1 MAEYNN
7 PLSGFLGGFSA
18 PLIAREKEDRL
29 LKNQLGLIGLQN
41 DLATQTATATREF
54 ETINQTITS
63 YSSRRDKLTEERNK
77 MIRSAYAPAGSNNM
91 MALTP
96 AQSNARIR
104 EMGFEPGYFKQ
115 IVQQMDD
122 QIGKLGVGI
131 DQLMVYKTNKYGPS
145 GVSFKHISSIGGF
158 PRTRGA
164 GLTGAEVNPLAGAG
178 APPQG
183 DPNFWSNMAKI
194 GVDAGS
200 AIGTTASNAAQAI
213 AEANKKAG
221 EEIRVDPNQKG
232 GPYERWGWT
241 LPGSGLI
248 VEGGVQV
255 IPPLVHKAVV
265 SLGVGI
271 GSKDNTVNKYYEA
284 FSRMLGIDP
293 TQTADFWA
301 GGGSSLGKIKAA
313 GKEIPKDFSRL
324 IDWVDGLLIQHGF
337 VPPGYEKGPNGQ
349 IVLIPGSVRD
359 LMKKE
364 AAGVSADAEAGV
376 ASVTPGSMEDL
387 PRIDAGDPPPTTAIS
402 TGLGEQ
408 STAEAV
414 PIPSRSSTSTFE
426 LIKTPHGEPRSLEE
440 AVDPSSVPLYDPSGM
455 DANENIPGSPTGRLL
470 GPRDSVGGII
480 DRQLIDAFK
489 DSGALPNLSID
500 PNALVNP
507 YEDGSF
513 TLEGD
518 YLEPDVL
525 QPSEPLPYR
534 PPSAETSSV
543 DTPVAVSSEDAA
555 VTTAPLS
562 EVMNVDSFEAMDT
575 AADTAAAY
583 TDSSDYLAVVEEFYA
598 SQGGN
603 WANVGAGV
611 VGTAAI
617 VLGKKMRDAG
627 DDFLRDKGAT
637 ITKGASARA
646 LKKSKAVVKKLN
658 SQLKA
663 SKRMLKKM
671 ENNPDKFGDPLKQQ
685 AKVEKLEKD
694 IFKQKQKFNALF
706 RDKVLR
712 ASGRAGM
719 IIGAF
724 TLALTAGLETALGAE
739 VAEDLTYQM
748 MNGNQRAI
756 ELGMGI
762 AEIIETI
769 AIPATMLF
777 DNPPRRSS
785 LERMSGPE
793 MEIAP
798 DISGGRA
805 RNYET
810 RFNRNAYDAS
820 LADAMVAGRQSMP
833 VYEEAR
839 TPRTSIRR
847 RSDPFIDVGQG
858 DYYGRDADRESFGM
872 QDWYDQQA
880 REQKRTQGPK
890 TSISRRSD
898 AARVDESESTLDDL
912 INWITSLGS
921 SVVPEAAASDVPIES
936 IGLARE
942 VPEMVL
948 NNPRI
953 GFGPKISFT
962 ESKGLYDAVGYNTV
976 TDEARPPD
984 PMVNT
989 SKWADVRAKYGDT
1002 LGIGKYQFT
1011 NDFLVDIYADTL
1023 KNSKKDAQI
1032 YLDNLV
1038 FKDSV
1043 QEQALALAFGYLGLE
1058 DVIRGKMSAKA
1069 FVDKIEGRWHGISKA
1084 IEEDPNYKQVMIDDL
1099 EGMVE
1104 QATGRTFTLS
1114 NRE

>member
-18 PLIAREKEDRL
+18 PLIAREKEDRA

-54 ETINQTITS
+54 ETINQTILS
-63 YSSRRDKLTEERNK
+63 YSNRRDKLTEERNK
-77 MIRSAYAPAGSNNM
+77 MIRAAYAPPGSNNLM
-91 MALTP
+91 PLSP

-122 QIGKLGVGI
+122 QIHNLGLGI

-145 GVSFKHISSIGGF
+145 GVTFKHISSIGRL
-158 PRTRGA
+158 PRPGGAGGGAALGA
-164 GLTGAEVNPLAGAG
+164 GLTGQEVT
-178 APPQG
+178 PPQE
-183 DPNFWSNMAKI
+183 DPNFWSNMAKT

-200 AIGTTASNAAQAI
+200 AIGTTVSNAAQALY
-213 AEANKKAG
+213 EANRKTG

-232 GPYERWGWT
+232 GPYGRWGWT
-241 LPGSGLI
+241 LPGSGAI

-255 IPPLVHKAVV
+255 IPPLVHKAAVT
-265 SLGVGI
+265 LGVGI
-271 GSKDNTVNKYYEA
+271 ASKDNPVNKFYEK
-284 FSRMLGIDP
+284 FSRTLGIDP
-293 TQTADFWA
+293 TETADFWF
-301 GGGSSLGKIKAA
+301 GGGSSWGKIKAA
-313 GKEIPKDFSRL
+313 GKEIPKDFNRV

-364 AAGVSADAEAGV
+364 AAAEAGLTTPAV
-376 ASVTPGSMEDL
+376 VPSVVG
-387 PRIDAGDPPPTTAIS
+387 GDPFTSLDNTGAIA
-402 TGLGEQ
+402 TGIGEQ
-408 STAEAV
+408 STTEGV
-414 PIPSRSSTSTFE
+414 PISP
-426 LIKTPHGEPRSLEE
+426 
-440 AVDPSSVPLYDPSGM
+440 VDLSSVPVYDPFGT
-455 DANENIPGSPTGRLL
+455 DADENIPGSPTGSLRAR
-470 GPRDSVGGII
+470 PSDSVAGII
-480 DRQLIDAFK
+480 DRQLQA
-489 DSGALPNLSID
+489 GVLPNLSTEPAAQD
-500 PNALVNP
+500 PILTNP
-507 YEDGSF
+507 YPPGYVGP
-513 TLEGD
+513 GD
-518 YLEPDVL
+518 TNVL
-525 QPSEPLPYR
+525 QPDTPLPQGAVGDETQAMYEGAR
-534 PPSAETSSV
+534 IAGGDGLGGYQTAVDQLVPGGGMTGSSVTPDQAATTIPIVEQQDAATVTEVETSG
-543 DTPVAVSSEDAA
+543 E
-555 VTTAPLS
+555 
-562 EVMNVDSFEAMDT
+562 E
-575 AADTAAAY
+575 
-583 TDSSDYLAVVEEFYA
+583 SDDVLGPIEEFYA
-598 SQGGN
+598 SQGGD
-603 WANVGAGV
+603 WATFGAGV

-663 SKRMLKKM
+663 SKRMLKRM
-671 ENNPDKFGDPLKQQ
+671 ENNPDKFGDPVKQQ
-685 AKVEKLEKD
+685 AKVEKLEGD
-694 IFKQKQKFNALF
+694 IFKQKQKYNALF

-712 ASGRAGM
+712 VSGRTGM
-719 IIGAF
+719 AIGAF
-724 TLALTAGLETALGAE
+724 TLALAAGLETAIGAE
-739 VAEDLTYQM
+739 KATDLVYEM

-762 AEIIETI
+762 AQIIETI
-769 AIPATMLF
+769 AFPVTMLF
-777 DNPPRRSS
+777 DNPPPRSS

-793 MEIAP
+793 MEVGP
-798 DISGGRA
+798 DISGGRVRSYA
-805 RNYET
+805 T

-820 LADAMVAGRQSMP
+820 LADALASDNVDTFNQVSS
-833 VYEEAR
+833 
-839 TPRTSIRR
+839 PRTSIRR
-847 RSDPFIDVGQG
+847 RQFRPDDGMGLNPARTTG
-858 DYYGRDADRESFGM
+858 SFPAM
-872 QDWYDQQA
+872 NL
-880 REQKRTQGPK
+880 R
-890 TSISRRSD
+890 
-898 AARVDESESTLDDL
+898 SESQESPSTFDGFV
-912 INWITSLGS
+912 NWLSSLGG
-921 SVVPEAAASDVPIES
+921 SVVSEAAAADVPIES
-936 IGLARE
+936 MGLARE

-953 GFGPKISFT
+953 GIGPKIAAT
-962 ESKGLYDAVGYNTV
+962 ESNGLYDAVGYNTV

-1023 KNSKKDAQI
+1023 NKSKKDAQI
-1032 YLDNLV
+1032 FLDNQV

-1058 DVIRGKMSAKA
+1058 DVIRGKMSAKS
-1069 FVDKIEGRWHGISKA
+1069 FVDKIEGRWHGIAKA